1 MKLKILGLLLVAFSL
16 AFSAVDINIA
26 SVKEHSSLKGIGAKK
41 AEAIVAYR
49 KAHCFK
55 SIDEIVKVK
64 GIGKKF
70 LEKNRKNLRAGACK
84 K

>member
-1 MKLKILGLLLVAFSL
+1 MKILVL
-16 AFSAVDINIA
+16 ALMLASFVFGSVDINSA
-26 SVKEHSSLKGIGAKK
+26 SLKELSSLKGIGVKK
-41 AEAIVAYR
+41 AEAIVSYR

-55 SIDEIVKVK
+55 SVDEIVKVK

-70 LEKNRKNLRAGACK
+70 LQKNKKSLKVGACK

>member
-1 MKLKILGLLLVAFSL
+1 MKILAILVLGFSL
-16 AFSAVDINIA
+16 MFASVDINSA
-26 SVKEHSSLKGIGAKK
+26 GVKELSTLKGIGIKK

-55 SIDEIVKVK
+55 NVDEIVKVK

-70 LEKNRKNLRAGACK
+70 LQKNRKGIKAGTCK

>member
-1 MKLKILGLLLVAFSL
+1 MKILVL
-16 AFSAVDINIA
+16 ALMLAGFVFGDVDINSA
-26 SVKEHSSLKGIGAKK
+26 SVKELFSLKGIGVKK
-41 AEAIVAYR
+41 AETIVSYR

-55 SIDEIVKVK
+55 NVDEIVKVK

-70 LEKNRKNLRAGACK
+70 LQKNRKSLKVGACK

>member
-1 MKLKILGLLLVAFSL
+1 MKFLVFLILSVNFLVAS
-16 AFSAVDINIA
+16 VDINHA
-26 SVKEHSSLKGIGAKK
+26 NLKELTSLKGIGVKK
-41 AEAIVAYR
+41 AEVIISYR
-49 KAHCFK
+49 KEHCFK

-70 LEKNRKNLRAGACK
+70 LEKNKKNLKTTSCK

>member
-1 MKLKILGLLLVAFSL
+1 MKILGLLLMAFSL
-16 AFSAVDINIA
+16 AFSAVDINSA
-26 SVKEHSSLKGIGAKK
+26 SAKELSSLKGIGVKK

-55 SIDEIVKVK
+55 SVDGIVKVK

-70 LEKNRKNLRAGACK
+70 LEKNKANLKAGDCK

>member
-1 MKLKILGLLLVAFSL
+1 MKILAILVLGFSL
-16 AFSAVDINIA
+16 MFGAVDINSA
-26 SVKEHSSLKGIGAKK
+26 SVKELSSLKGIGTKK
-41 AEAIVAYR
+41 EEAVVAYR

-55 SIDEIVKVK
+55 NVDEIVKVK

-70 LEKNRKNLRAGACK
+70 LQKNRTNLKTGACK

>member
-1 MKLKILGLLLVAFSL
+1 MKILVL
-16 AFSAVDINIA
+16 AFMLVGFVFGDVDINSA
-26 SVKEHSSLKGIGAKK
+26 SVKELFSLKGIGVKK
-41 AEAIVAYR
+41 AEAIVSYR

-55 SIDEIVKVK
+55 NVDEIVKVK

-70 LEKNRKNLRAGACK
+70 LQKNRKSLKVGACK

>member
-1 MKLKILGLLLVAFSL
+1 MKILAILVLGFSMMFG
-16 AFSAVDINIA
+16 AIDINSA
-26 SVKEHSSLKGIGAKK
+26 SVKELSALKGIGSKK
-41 AEAIVAYR
+41 AESIVAYR

-55 SIDEIVKVK
+55 NVDEITKVK

-70 LEKNRKNLRAGACK
+70 LQKNRENLKAGICK